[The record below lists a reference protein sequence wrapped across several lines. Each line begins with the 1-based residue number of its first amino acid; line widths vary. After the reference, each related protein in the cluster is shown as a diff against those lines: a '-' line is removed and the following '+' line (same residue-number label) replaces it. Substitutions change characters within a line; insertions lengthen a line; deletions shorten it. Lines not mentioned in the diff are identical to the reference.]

1 MSQQPTA
8 QPTEVAFEP
17 DNNAVVVVNLD
28 DDYYYLDVSQ
38 VLIKD
43 DEDED
48 DDDDEDASVE
58 ASPLVPGVLPP
69 ETTHNANSFGGTS
82 NTPTMSPTQTFQPSH
97 TFRPTDTHAPT
108 TTGTTK
114 KRGWVEVMDP
124 ASGAPYYYNTETRA
138 TTWERPADFEVAF
151 VASSVA
157 PPRPPPSAMTTTT
170 SRPEMTT
177 GGTGDDDARVVVVTT
192 DDAVDLNTK
201 RNAAVIGGVSVCVIV
216 ALVLYGYV
224 KFCRSKR
231 GRSASRPSDSSRYW
245 SARKSGVFRDSS
257 SNTSSPASLAM
268 LAPPLSSFR
277 DEVSSIGGESYKDDI
292 ISMSGSPT
300 PSSGGPS
307 LVAQYGETRDEVLKA
322 TYV

>member
-1 MSQQPTA
+1 MSQPTA

-17 DNNAVVVVNLD
+17 DNNAVVVNLD

-38 VLIKD
+38 VLSKD
-43 DEDED
+43 EDEDED
-48 DDDDEDASVE
+48 DAVA

-69 ETTHNANSFGGTS
+69 ETTHNENSFGGTS

-124 ASGAPYYYNTETRA
+124 DSGAPYYYNTETRA

-177 GGTGDDDARVVVVTT
+177 GETGDDASVVVVTT

-216 ALVLYGYV
+216 TLVVYGYV

-231 GRSASRPSDSSRYW
+231 GRSASRQSTAYW

-257 SNTSSPASLAM
+257 STTSSPASLAM

-292 ISMSGSPT
+292 ISMGGSPT